1 MEKTGDGAGEE
12 GFADAGLSAMRFEFG
27 GYVERPTGG

>member
-1 MEKTGDGAGEE
+1 MEKTGDAAGEGE
-12 GFADAGLSAMRFEFG
+12 FAEKGPSAMRCEFG